1 MTFWRRAEPANPV
14 ADELRA
20 QLAAERQ
27 RVDDL
32 LRQIAEL
39 RREGFSPPPPQFE
52 MEPVDGLPS
61 EVMAAI
67 DQRGM
72 TRQSREKLLQ
82 YAQRHTRNGSDPSE
96 VAQAILDGDRNFSWG
111 A

>member
-1 MTFWRRAEPANPV
+1 MIFARGPKPNPV

-20 QLAAERQ
+20 QLAAERA

-39 RREGFSPPPPQFE
+39 RREGFNPPA
-52 MEPVDGLPS
+52 PVGDAPDIQGLPH
-61 EVMAAI
+61 EVMLAI
-67 DQRGM
+67 ETRGP
-72 TRQSREKLLQ
+72 TRQARERLMQQARRMLMDGK
-82 YAQRHTRNGSDPSE
+82 SDE
-96 VAQAILDGDRNFSWG
+96 VAERIMQGEEWRWG